1 MKSLRYLLLN
11 NIFINCRLMEVNNFL
26 VTTCQTNK
34 TRLDK
39 LYYEHINYLLNDL
52 DEEEEIKWETYGLIV
67 ESLLKQ
73 GHKNVLT
80 ELKYRMTDG
89 ENTNQIILDMVNR
102 YSDSVDGM
110 VWFLKRRVEE
120 YLEEDFYKKLF

>member
-1 MKSLRYLLLN
+1 
-11 NIFINCRLMEVNNFL
+11 MEVNNFL
-26 VTTCQTNK
+26 VTTCQTKK

-52 DEEEEIKWETYGLIV
+52 DEDEEIKWETYGLIV

-89 ENTNQIILDMVNR
+89 ENTNQIILDIINR
-102 YSDSVDGM
+102 YSDSVDAV
-110 VWFLKRRVEE
+110 VWFLRRRVEE
-120 YLEEDFYKKLF
+120 YLEEDFYKKFF

>member
-1 MKSLRYLLLN
+1 
-11 NIFINCRLMEVNNFL
+11 MEVNNFL
-26 VTTCQTNK
+26 VTTCQTK
-34 TRLDK
+34 KSRLDA

-67 ESLLKQ
+67 ENLLKQ

-89 ENTNQIILDMVNR
+89 ENTNQIILDIVNR
-102 YSDSVDGM
+102 YSDSVDGL

-120 YLEEDFYKKLF
+120 YLEEDFYKKFF